1 MIHKKIKNQATF
13 NRLVKALIENTGV
26 TFHKIKEKPLP
37 ITRWI

>member
-1 MIHKKIKNQATF
+1 MIHETIKNQSTF
-13 NRLVKALIENTGV
+13 NWLAKALLENTGL